1 MKRIFTFILCTAM
14 LFSLCSCGKR
24 EVNYAKAPE
33 NVAVQ
38 RGTWEG
44 NVFCGDFSDISFA
57 LPAGWEV
64 VSDEDIQNAIN
75 ITDGLTY
82 DMMCQNNATGSNVA
96 IIYEELLKTVGSKT
110 ITEEEYLSTVSDN
123 LTSLGFYVS
132 ETEKKTLGK
141 HEFNVVRAHGEGDG
155 LTVDQYSF
163 VRKQNGYMISVI
175 VTATN
180 GESFEEIERSFS

>member
-1 MKRIFTFILCTAM
+1 MKRILSFILCAVM

-38 RGTWEG
+38 RGAWEG
-44 NVFCGDFSDISFA
+44 NVFLGDFSDISFT
-57 LPAGWEV
+57 LPDGWEV

-132 ETEKKTLGK
+132 EAEKKTLGK
-141 HEFNVVRAHGEGDG
+141 HEFYVVSAHGEGG
-155 LTVDQYSF
+155 ELTVDQYSF

-175 VTATN
+175 ITATN
-180 GESFEEIERSFS
+180 GESLEEIERSFS